1 MCDDRKLCYVEESH
15 ILRLKHNT
23 HINSKVEIL
32 FKAAYQKS
40 RSNYEFF
47 SVISLLQVTVFEG
60 LQRSDL

>member
-1 MCDDRKLCYVEESH
+1 M
-15 ILRLKHNT
+15 LRGGEPYFEIKT
-23 HINSKVEIL
+23 HINSKVEIS